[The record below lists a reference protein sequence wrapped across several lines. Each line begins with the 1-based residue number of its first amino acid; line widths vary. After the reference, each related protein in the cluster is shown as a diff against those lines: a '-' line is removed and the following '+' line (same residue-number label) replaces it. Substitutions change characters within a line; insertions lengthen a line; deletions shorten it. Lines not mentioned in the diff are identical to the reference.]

1 MEFRPSLRSTE
12 EWEIELGTSVRRLR
26 IRQNRTQ
33 RDLAESANISLSALK
48 SLETGGGSSTRS
60 LILVVRALERSDW
73 FSALLPPE
81 PSVSPMKLL
90 RERKLQETQVRKRVR
105 PERTVH
111 IT

>member
-1 MEFRPSLRSTE
+1 MKFRPSLRSTE

-33 RDLAESANISLSALK
+33 RELAESANISLSALK

-90 RERKLQETQVRKRVR
+90 RERKLQETQLRKRVR